1 MIRAKINFKDNK
13 ILGFVI
19 DNHAMPE
26 DRDFNNDVLL
36 VGEAFDMVCNSVSVL
51 SQSVLIGIDE
61 VLKLNCT
68 YEIGDGYLKLD
79 LSDFSEEEL
88 AKSQVLLKTFEKSL
102 ESVISSLDQMFGCN
116 KRREYIKLVKE
127 EV

>member
-1 MIRAKINFKDNK
+1 MINAKIFYKNDN
-13 ILGFVI
+13 IIGFVI
-19 DNHAMPE
+19 DSHAMPE

-68 YEIGDGYLKLD
+68 YEVADGYLKLD
-79 LSDFSEEEL
+79 LSDFSEKEL
-88 AKSQVLLKTFEKSL
+88 RKSQVLLKTFEKSL
-102 ESVISSLDQMFGCN
+102 ESVILSLDDMFGNN
-116 KRREYIKLVKE
+116 KRREYIRLLKE

>member
-1 MIRAKINFKDNK
+1 MISAKILTKKDN
-13 ILGFVI
+13 IIGFII
-19 DNHAMPE
+19 DSHAMPE

-68 YEIGDGYLKLD
+68 YEMADGYLKLD
-79 LSDFSEEEL
+79 LTDFSEEEL
-88 AKSQVLLKTFEKSL
+88 MQSQVLLKTISMYSPSEYTPT
-102 ESVISSLDQMFGCN
+102 ESGCAIERVI
-116 KRREYIKLVKE
+116 
-127 EV
+127 

>member
-1 MIRAKINFKDNK
+1 
-13 ILGFVI
+13 
-19 DNHAMPE
+19 
-26 DRDFNNDVLL
+26 
-36 VGEAFDMVCNSVSVL
+36 MVCNSVSVL

-68 YEIGDGYLKLD
+68 YEIADGYLKLD

>member
-1 MIRAKINFKDNK
+1 MISAKILRKKDN
-13 ILGFVI
+13 IIGFII
-19 DNHAMPE
+19 DSHAMPE

-68 YEIGDGYLKLD
+68 YEMADGYLKLD
-79 LSDFSEEEL
+79 LTDFSEEEL
-88 AKSQVLLKTFEKSL
+88 KQSQVLLKTFEKSL
-102 ESVISSLDQMFGCN
+102 ESVIFSLDEMFGIN
-116 KRREYIKLVKE
+116 KRREYIRLLKE

>member
-1 MIRAKINFKDNK
+1 MIKAKIISNNDKV
-13 ILGFVI
+13 IGFVI
-19 DNHAMPE
+19 DSHAMPG
-26 DRDFNNDVLL
+26 DRDFQSDISL

-68 YEIGDGYLKLD
+68 YEMADGYLKLD
-79 LSDFSEEEL
+79 LTDFSEEEL
-88 AKSQVLLKTFEKSL
+88 AQSQVLLRTFEKSL
-102 ESVISSLDQMFGCN
+102 ESVISSLDQMFGKN
-116 KRREYIKLVKE
+116 KRKEYIKLVKE

>member
-1 MIRAKINFKDNK
+1 MISAKILRKK
-13 ILGFVI
+13 V
-19 DNHAMPE
+19 
-26 DRDFNNDVLL
+26 NNDVLL

-68 YEIGDGYLKLD
+68 YEMADGYLKLD
-79 LSDFSEEEL
+79 LTDFSEEEL
-88 AKSQVLLKTFEKSL
+88 KQSQVLLKTFEKSL
-102 ESVISSLDQMFGCN
+102 ESVIFSLDEMFGTN
-116 KRREYIKLVKE
+116 KRREYINLLKE

>member
-1 MIRAKINFKDNK
+1 MIRAKINFKDDK

-19 DNHAMPE
+19 DSHAMPE

-68 YEIGDGYLKLD
+68 YEIADGYLKLD

>member
-1 MIRAKINFKDNK
+1 MINAKIFYKNDN
-13 ILGFVI
+13 IIAFVI

-68 YEIGDGYLKLD
+68 YEVADGYLKLD

-88 AKSQVLLKTFEKSL
+88 EKSQVLLKTFEKSL
-102 ESVISSLDQMFGCN
+102 ESVILSLDDMFGN
-116 KRREYIKLVKE
+116 NRRREYIRLLKE

>member
-1 MIRAKINFKDNK
+1 MISAKILRKKDN
-13 ILGFVI
+13 IIGFII
-19 DNHAMPE
+19 DSHAMPE

-68 YEIGDGYLKLD
+68 YEMADGYLKLD
-79 LSDFSEEEL
+79 LTNFSEEEL
-88 AKSQVLLKTFEKSL
+88 KQSQVLLKTFEKSL
-102 ESVISSLDQMFGCN
+102 ESVIFSLDEMFGIN
-116 KRREYIKLVKE
+116 KRREYINLLKE

>member
-1 MIRAKINFKDNK
+1 MISAKILTKKDN
-13 ILGFVI
+13 IMGFII
-19 DNHAMPE
+19 DSHAMPE

-68 YEIGDGYLKLD
+68 YEMADGYLKLD
-79 LSDFSEEEL
+79 LTDFSEEEL
-88 AKSQVLLKTFEKSL
+88 MQSQVLLKTFEKSL
-102 ESVISSLDQMFGCN
+102 ESVIFSLDQMFGIN
-116 KRREYIKLVKE
+116 KRREYINLLKE

>member
-1 MIRAKINFKDNK
+1 MISAKILTKKDN
-13 ILGFVI
+13 IIGFII
-19 DNHAMPE
+19 DSHAMPE

-68 YEIGDGYLKLD
+68 YEISDGYLKLD
-79 LSDFSEEEL
+79 LTDFSEEEL
-88 AKSQVLLKTFEKSL
+88 MQSQVLLKTFEKSL
-102 ESVISSLDQMFGCN
+102 ESVIFSLDQMFGIN
-116 KRREYIKLVKE
+116 KRREYINLLKE

>member
-1 MIRAKINFKDNK
+1 MIKAKIFYKNND
-13 ILGFVI
+13 ITGFVI
-19 DNHAMPE
+19 DNHAMPG

-68 YEIGDGYLKLD
+68 YEIADGYLKLD
-79 LSDFSEEEL
+79 LTDFSKEEL
-88 AKSQVLLKTFEKSL
+88 EKSQVLLKTFEKSL
-102 ESVISSLDQMFGCN
+102 ESVISSLDQMFGNN
-116 KRREYIKLVKE
+116 KRREYINLLKE

>member
-1 MIRAKINFKDNK
+1 MISAKILRKKDN
-13 ILGFVI
+13 IIGFII
-19 DNHAMPE
+19 DSHAMPE

-68 YEIGDGYLKLD
+68 YEMADGYLKLD
-79 LSDFSEEEL
+79 LTDFSEEEL
-88 AKSQVLLKTFEKSL
+88 KQSQVLLKTFEKSL
-102 ESVISSLDQMFGCN
+102 ESVIFSLDEMFGIN
-116 KRREYIKLVKE
+116 KRREYINLLKE

>member
-1 MIRAKINFKDNK
+1 MISAKILTKKDN
-13 ILGFVI
+13 IIGFII
-19 DNHAMPE
+19 DSHAMPE

-68 YEIGDGYLKLD
+68 YEMADGYLKLD
-79 LSDFSEEEL
+79 LTDFSEEEL
-88 AKSQVLLKTFEKSL
+88 MQSQVLLKTFEKSL
-102 ESVISSLDQMFGCN
+102 ESVIFSLDQMFGIN
-116 KRREYIKLVKE
+116 KRREYINLLKE

>member
-1 MIRAKINFKDNK
+1 MINAKIFYKNDN
-13 ILGFVI
+13 IIAFVI

-68 YEIGDGYLKLD
+68 YEVADGYLKLD

-88 AKSQVLLKTFEKSL
+88 EKSQVLLKTFEKSL
-102 ESVISSLDQMFGCN
+102 ESVILSLDDMFGNN
-116 KRREYIKLVKE
+116 KRREYIRLLKE

>member
-1 MIRAKINFKDNK
+1 MIRAKIISNKDN
-13 ILGFVI
+13 IIGFVI
-19 DNHAMPE
+19 DNHAMPG
-26 DRDFNNDVLL
+26 DRDFQSDISL

-68 YEIGDGYLKLD
+68 YEMADGYLKLD
-79 LSDFSEEEL
+79 LTDFSEEEL
-88 AKSQVLLKTFEKSL
+88 VQVQVLLKTFEKSL
-102 ESVISSLDQMFGCN
+102 ESVISSLDQMFGTI
-116 KRREYIKLVKE
+116 KRKEYIKLVKE

>member
-1 MIRAKINFKDNK
+1 MINAKIFYKNND
-13 ILGFVI
+13 IIGFVI
-19 DNHAMPE
+19 DNHAMPG

-68 YEIGDGYLKLD
+68 YEIADGYLKLD
-79 LSDFSEEEL
+79 LTDFSKEEL
-88 AKSQVLLKTFEKSL
+88 EESQVLLKTFEKSL
-102 ESVISSLDQMFGCN
+102 ESVISSLDQMFGNN
-116 KRREYIKLVKE
+116 KRSEYINLLKE

>member
-26 DRDFNNDVLL
+26 DRDFHNDVLL

>member
-1 MIRAKINFKDNK
+1 MIKAKIFYKNND
-13 ILGFVI
+13 ITGFVI
-19 DNHAMPE
+19 DNHAMPG
-26 DRDFNNDVLL
+26 DRDFNNDALL

-68 YEIGDGYLKLD
+68 YEIADGYLKLD
-79 LSDFSEEEL
+79 LTDFSKEEL
-88 AKSQVLLKTFEKSL
+88 GKSQVLLKTFEKSL
-102 ESVISSLDQMFGCN
+102 ESVISSLDQMFGNN
-116 KRREYIKLVKE
+116 KRREYIKLLKE